1 MKEMTLKRNMETDE
15 LLTENVHNTF
25 IHSEFNV

>member
-1 MKEMTLKRNMETDE
+1 MKEMTLKSDMETEE
-15 LLTENVHNTF
+15 LLTEKIHNTF